1 MMRKINEIIV
11 HCTATAEGKNVTVD
25 DIRRFHVNVNK
36 WSDIGYHY
44 VVGLDGT
51 VYEGRNIDKPGAH
64 CKGHNAH
71 SIGVAYVG
79 GVCSDGKTPKD
90 TRTAAQKKSL
100 LQLLATLMKKY
111 PDAKIHSHSD
121 FANKACPS
129 FDATKEYHYLL
140 KAVLLALILTIT
152 SCKTTKESMS
162 GKNVETTESVSYS
175 EKQTSESAV
184 SNLSVLM
191 DSVVITIVRDS
202 VPLKIVA
209 HRPVIKSDKSAVKTE
224 AAGNS
229 NIVYDT
235 STVVTEQKKESEPGH
250 SLKFNYIAGVL
261 LSGIILIVM
270 VKYWKSKY

>member
-11 HCTATAEGKNVTVD
+11 HCTATPDGKNVTVD

-51 VYEGRNIDKPGAH
+51 VYEGRKIDLPGAH

-100 LQLLATLMKKY
+100 LQLLTALMKKF

-129 FDATKEYHYLL
+129 FDATKEYRFLL
-140 KAVLLALILTIT
+140 KAVLIALILTIT
-152 SCKTTKESMS
+152 SCKTTKESVS
-162 GKNVETTESVSYS
+162 DKIIETTESVSYS
-175 EKQTSESAV
+175 EKHTSDSVV

-191 DSVVITIVRDS
+191 DSVVITIIRDS

-224 AAGNS
+224 VTGNS
-229 NIVYDT
+229 NVIYDR
-235 STVVTEQKKESEPGH
+235 STAVTDRKKDSETGH
-250 SLKFNYIAGVL
+250 SLKLNYIAGVL
-261 LSGIILIVM
+261 LSGIMLIVM